1 MNGEPLVSVVTLSSC
16 QPEVKRFPSRSRRRL
31 QNRSRVCRNSAEDR
45 AGVVN
50 GFRKRIARL
59 KAQPDARVIL
69 RHAGLQRVISGM
81 RAVRHDVERAEAA
94 RDLPGRI
101 KLCERRKARARPRIS
116 IREKDRGKMHA
127 GRAYIRSA
135 QFENM
140 KIAIEARCPR
150 PDVAVAKIASNR
162 GSDQGLNLIARRKR
176 SKIILKSLQ
185 INRRIR
191 RNFGSVAGRKQK
203 LPRGRV
209 GFGKRYRS
217 D

>member
-1 MNGEPLVSVVTLSSC
+1 MPH
-16 QPEVKRFPSRSRRRL
+16 VKRRRPFVRAGFKWILRRRL

-127 GRAYIRSA
+127 GRAYIRSDH
-135 QFENM
+135 FEIVANQPAYSPELW
-140 KIAIEARCPR
+140 KCRRTQTEAAPR
-150 PDVAVAKIASNR
+150 SC
-162 GSDQGLNLIARRKR
+162 
-176 SKIILKSLQ
+176 
-185 INRRIR
+185 
-191 RNFGSVAGRKQK
+191 
-203 LPRGRV
+203 RV
-209 GFGKRYRS
+209 REEIPE
-217 D
+217 